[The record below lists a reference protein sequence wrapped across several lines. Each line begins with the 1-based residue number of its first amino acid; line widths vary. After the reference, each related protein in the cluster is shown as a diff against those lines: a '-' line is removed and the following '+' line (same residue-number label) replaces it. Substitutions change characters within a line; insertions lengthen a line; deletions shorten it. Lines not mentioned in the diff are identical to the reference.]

1 MTWDDYFLEL
11 AATAAKKS
19 KDPNCQV
26 GVAIRGAHN
35 ETVATGFNG
44 LPIGLSDRGLED
56 REKKLRRTLH
66 AEVNALIFADP
77 RKLAGATIY
86 TTKPVCHHCAG
97 VICQYHGLY
106 GPLNIVQPPID
117 EASSWA
123 ESQREALE
131 TFAEARVQVRSA
143 TFDRQVESKAAALAE
158 MQPTQQRLLRF
169 ASVESKSCWTCARGG
184 RDLTVDE
191 VCRACVVSYTPVR
204 YWEPKQ

>member
-97 VICQYHGLY
+97 VICQHHGLY

-131 TFAEARVQVRSA
+131 MFAEARVQVRSA

-158 MQPTQQRLLRF
+158 MLRNNGGTQTLIRMPDYK
-169 ASVESKSCWTCARGG
+169 VPRGP
-184 RDLTVDE
+184 
-191 VCRACVVSYTPVR
+191 A
-204 YWEPKQ
+204 

>member
-77 RKLAGATIY
+77 RKLPGAAIY
-86 TTKPVCHHCAG
+86 TTKPVCHHCAS

-123 ESQREALE
+123 KSQREALE
-131 TFAEARVQVRSA
+131 MFTEARVRVRS
-143 TFDRQVESKAAALAE
+143 VG
-158 MQPTQQRLLRF
+158 
-169 ASVESKSCWTCARGG
+169 W
-184 RDLTVDE
+184 LTDE
-191 VCRACVVSYTPVR
+191 PVRAYLGCSNCRYSGTPVIEEPCMGCACASA
-204 YWEPKQ
+204 WEPKT